1 MRRTSSFDR
10 DFRDLHGGSP
20 PRPQIDIEI
29 VQRRPLPMNRAAF
42 CVALGSV
49 ALVWI
54 LILAAALLAMAIVGG
69 VFIWAL
75 FNPA

>member
-1 MRRTSSFDR
+1 
-10 DFRDLHGGSP
+10 
-20 PRPQIDIEI
+20 
-29 VQRRPLPMNRAAF
+29 MNRAAF
-42 CVALGSV
+42 GVALGSV

-54 LILAAALLAMAIVGG
+54 LILAAALPAMAIVGG